1 VSGPVALPRL
11 ASVGH
16 ELDTSPEAF
25 GFLRPSGDIVGN
37 AEALQARMIEDGYL
51 FLPGALNRDDVI
63 AARATVTER
72 LAAEGMLDPTR
83 PHLEGALKPETPNP
97 YFRPDLTKKNAALM
111 QVLYD
116 GPMMAI
122 FERLLGGPVR
132 HFDFTWFRAIGPGPG
147 TQPHCD
153 IVYMGRGTRNLYTAW
168 TPLGDIA
175 LTVGGLIILEGSHR
189 RSDILG
195 EYLKQDVDT
204 YCENGP
210 NKEKILAGKFGWEH
224 WQDRTKSW
232 SGAITDNP
240 PVLRETLG
248 GRWLTAE
255 EYRMGDVLIFSMSTV
270 HASIDNTTNY
280 IRLSSDTRYQL
291 ASEPVDE
298 RWIGEN
304 PIAHG
309 VAGKRGKIC

>member
-1 VSGPVALPRL
+1 MTA
-11 ASVGH
+11 VGQ

-25 GFLRPSGDIVGN
+25 GFLRASTDIVGH

-51 FLPGALNRDDVI
+51 FLPSALNRDEVI
-63 AARATVTER
+63 AARSTVTER
-72 LAAEGMLDPTR
+72 LAAEGMLDPAR
-83 PHLEGALKPETPNP
+83 PHLEGALNPDAPNP
-97 YFRPDLTKKNAALM
+97 YFRPDLTKNNAALM
-111 QVLYD
+111 QVVYD

-122 FERLLGGPVR
+122 FERLLGGQVR
-132 HFDFTWFRAIGPGPG
+132 HFDYTWFRAIGPGPG
-147 TQPHCD
+147 THPHCD
-153 IVYMGRGTRNLYTAW
+153 IVYMGRGTHNLYTAW
-168 TPLGDIA
+168 TPLGDIP
-175 LTVGGLIILEGSHR
+175 LTVGGLMILEGSHR
-189 RSDILG
+189 RTDVLG
-195 EYLKQDVDT
+195 EYQKQDVDT

-210 NKEKILAGKFGWEH
+210 NMEKILAGQFGWEH

-232 SGAITDNP
+232 SGAISDNP
-240 PVLRETLG
+240 VALREILG

-255 EYRMGDVLIFSMSTV
+255 EYRMGDVLIFSMRTV
-270 HASIDNTTNY
+270 HASIDNTTRT

-298 RWIGEN
+298 RWIGEK